1 MTEAEWLACTDP
13 KKMLKRLQGRASDSK
28 LRLFACACCRRVLH
42 LLNEGCGQAVG
53 MVEEYVQ
60 TGKRGGLHAARR
72 VAHEARGRLGVEV
85 WKAPDRVAH
94 CRAEVRH
101 WASSTVWEAAR
112 QNPATAA
119 EAHLAAARALGW
131 WQKAEEEAGGVVRDP
146 LLRAASSVTEL
157 QAQAALLRDLFGNPF
172 RPVSLAPAW
181 LTWHDGTVP
190 KLAQTIYD
198 DRDLPSG
205 HLDRSRL
212 AVLADALEDAGCD
225 DTDILSH
232 CRSDGPH
239 VRGCWVVD
247 LLLGKG

>member
-13 KKMLKRLQGRASDSK
+13 VAMLLFLRGKASDRK

-72 VAHEARGRLGVEV
+72 VAHEARERLGVEV
-85 WKAPDRVAH
+85 WQAPDRVAH
-94 CRAEVRH
+94 CRAEVRN

-119 EAHLAAARALGW
+119 QAHLAAARALGW
-131 WQKAEEEAGGVVRDP
+131 WQKAEEEAGGVVTDP
-146 LLRAASSVTEL
+146 LLRAEPSVTEL

-172 RPVSLAPAW
+172 RAAHIDSTLLAW
-181 LTWHDGTVP
+181 RNGTIS
-190 KLAQTIYD
+190 KLAQSIYEA
-198 DRDLPSG
+198 RQLPSG
-205 HLDRSRL
+205 RLDSSGL
-212 AVLADALEDAGCD
+212 AILADALEDVGCD
-225 DTDILSH
+225 NADLLAHI
-232 CRSDGPH
+232 RGPGPH
-239 VRGCWVVD
+239 VRGCWAVD
-247 LLLGKG
+247 LLMGKD